1 MKELL
6 ERFLPQNWENLDLL
20 LNITVIV
27 AVLWLITNIFIIW
40 RRKQTNLTPVDAP
53 RASSKAQPD
62 FLSVDKKADKAAKK
76 RGDQYARSLDERER
90 AEAESMAAAQQS
102 SEAIKQAGVL
112 RKFLGY
118 ATIALSL
125 VSLIVVLLGSI
136 MPTSAV
142 GKLMGDYEVEG
153 RISDVFQKHPIAIVV
168 TILVMV
174 FLLAS
179 QSLMRSNSRN

>member
-1 MKELL
+1 
-6 ERFLPQNWENLDLL
+6 
-20 LNITVIV
+20 
-27 AVLWLITNIFIIW
+27 
-40 RRKQTNLTPVDAP
+40 
-53 RASSKAQPD
+53 
-62 FLSVDKKADKAAKK
+62 
-76 RGDQYARSLDERER
+76 
-90 AEAESMAAAQQS
+90 MAAAQQS

-125 VSLIVVLLGSI
+125 VSLIVVLLGSM